1 MLKNSRHL
9 MVGNAGLSAL
19 VEAGIQGPDFYGAKN
34 LKPGYQEF
42 RVKPYPLK
50 DLTSAKATVQTVRG
64 EISSS
69 WELSA
74 GAFKLDV
81 KVPVNSKSQVNIP
94 KLGMSNIIITEN
106 GKTVWSNNK
115 FDMGIDGV
123 TDGADEG
130 DYITLKVGSGN
141 YSFQLK
147 EQE

>member
-50 DLTSAKATVQTVRG
+50 DLTSAKATVQTVKG

-69 WELSA
+69 WEILNNM
-74 GAFKLDV
+74 FNLDV
-81 KVPVNSKSQVNIP
+81 EIPVNTNAQISIP
-94 KLGMSNIIITEN
+94 KLGKKSISITE
-106 GKTVWSNNK
+106 GEKTIWSNNEYK
-115 FDMGIDGV
+115 NGGQGVIQGIDGCLF
-123 TDGADEG
+123 
-130 DYITLKVGSGN
+130 ITFTVGSGN
-141 YSFQLK
+141 YSFK
-147 EQE
+147 VKYE